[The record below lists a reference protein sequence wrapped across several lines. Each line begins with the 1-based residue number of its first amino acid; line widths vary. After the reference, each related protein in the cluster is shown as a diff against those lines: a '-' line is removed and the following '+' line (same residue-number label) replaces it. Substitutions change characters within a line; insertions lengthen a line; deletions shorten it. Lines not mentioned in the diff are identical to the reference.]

1 MPEAGFKRKLAAIL
15 SADVE
20 GYSRLMDDDEEAT
33 VRTLTTYRV
42 AINDLVQQYR
52 GRVVDTPG
60 DNILSEFTSV
70 VDAVNCA
77 VEIQRELAERNTEL
91 PSNRKMEFRI
101 GVNLGDVIEE
111 EGRIYGDGVN
121 IAARVESMA
130 EAGGICISGR
140 AYDQVSNKLGLEY
153 ENLGEHQV
161 KNISTPIRVFRVL
174 SFPGAAAHRVVR
186 AKAAV
191 RKKWRIVAMSVA
203 ASIIFCSGATYFV
216 WDIYFRLPTVDTASI
231 NERAFSLPEGPSI
244 AVLPFENMSGD
255 PEQDYFCDGLTE
267 NIITGL
273 SSCPR
278 LLVIARNSSFAYKG
292 KPMRIPQI
300 ANELGVR
307 YVVEGSVQKTGERLR
322 ITAQLIDAK
331 SGHHMWAE
339 KYDRDL
345 KDIFELQDEL
355 TLNIMAALE
364 VRLTE
369 GEQARFRFRRS
380 CNIEA
385 IMKALKALEYLRR
398 NNKDAIILAQQKIQ
412 EAITLCPEYSEFYTL
427 LADSHLMELY
437 FQSKNPLISVAQA
450 SKALKKAMSLD
461 ENNSDAY
468 LVLGYLYLMRHQ
480 HDEAIAAAE
489 KSISLNPNG
498 ADAYSNLGYILYNS
512 ERYDESV
519 EFINKAIR
527 LNPLPPSYYFLWLG
541 HSKRGLKRYG
551 EAVEAYRKSAE
562 IEPNN
567 IFSHLQ
573 LAITYELMGQEKAA
587 RAAAAQVVKID
598 PTFSLR
604 RYEKITPFK
613 NREVLKQY
621 LDAAKKAGLSE

>member
-1 MPEAGFKRKLAAIL
+1 
-15 SADVE
+15 
-20 GYSRLMDDDEEAT
+20 
-33 VRTLTTYRV
+33 
-42 AINDLVQQYR
+42 
-52 GRVVDTPG
+52 
-60 DNILSEFTSV
+60 
-70 VDAVNCA
+70 
-77 VEIQRELAERNTEL
+77 
-91 PSNRKMEFRI
+91 
-101 GVNLGDVIEE
+101 
-111 EGRIYGDGVN
+111 
-121 IAARVESMA
+121 
-130 EAGGICISGR
+130 
-140 AYDQVSNKLGLEY
+140 
-153 ENLGEHQV
+153 
-161 KNISTPIRVFRVL
+161 VL
-174 SFPGAAAHRVVR
+174 SYPGAAAHRVVR
-186 AKAAV
+186 VKKAAG
-191 RKKWRIVAMSVA
+191 RKWRIVAISVT
-203 ASIIFCSGATYFV
+203 ASIIFFLGIAYFV
-216 WDIYFRLPTVDTASI
+216 WDIYFRLPTVDAVSVKEK
-231 NERAFSLPEGPSI
+231 NFSLPVGPSI

-292 KPMRIPQI
+292 KPMKIPQI

-307 YVVEGSVQKTGERLR
+307 YVVEGSVQKTGKRLR

-345 KDIFELQDEL
+345 KDLFELQDEL
-355 TLNIMAALE
+355 TLNIMAALN

-369 GEQARFRFRRS
+369 GEQVRFRLRRS

-398 NNKDAIILAQQKIQ
+398 NNKDAIVLARQRIQ

-427 LADSHLMELY
+427 LADTYIMELY
-437 FQSKNPLISVAQA
+437 FQSENPLISVAQA
-450 SKALKKAMSLD
+450 SKALKKAMSID

-468 LVLGYLYLMRHQ
+468 LVLGYLYLMRRQ

-489 KSISLNPNG
+489 KAISLNPNG

-512 ERYDESV
+512 ERYVESV

-562 IEPNN
+562 LEPSN

-573 LAITYELMGQEKAA
+573 LAITYELMGQRKAA
-587 RAAAAQVVKID
+587 KAAAAQVVRID
-598 PTFSLR
+598 PTFSLK
-604 RYEKITPFK
+604 RYEEITPFT
-613 NREVLKQY
+613 NRKVLKHY

>member
-1 MPEAGFKRKLAAIL
+1 M
-15 SADVE
+15 
-20 GYSRLMDDDEEAT
+20 
-33 VRTLTTYRV
+33 
-42 AINDLVQQYR
+42 
-52 GRVVDTPG
+52 
-60 DNILSEFTSV
+60 
-70 VDAVNCA
+70 
-77 VEIQRELAERNTEL
+77 
-91 PSNRKMEFRI
+91 
-101 GVNLGDVIEE
+101 
-111 EGRIYGDGVN
+111 
-121 IAARVESMA
+121 
-130 EAGGICISGR
+130 
-140 AYDQVSNKLGLEY
+140 
-153 ENLGEHQV
+153 
-161 KNISTPIRVFRVL
+161 L

-186 AKAAV
+186 AKEAV
-191 RKKWRIVAMSVA
+191 GRKWRIVAMSVT
-203 ASIIFCSGATYFV
+203 ASIMFCLGVAYFV
-216 WDIYFRLPTVDTASI
+216 WDIYFRLPTVDTVSAK
-231 NERAFSLPEGPSI
+231 EKHFSLSEGPSI

-273 SSCPR
+273 SSTPR

-292 KPMRIPQI
+292 KPMKIPQI

-322 ITAQLIDAK
+322 ITVQLIDAK

-345 KDIFELQDEL
+345 NDIFELQDEL

-364 VRLTE
+364 IRLTE
-369 GEQARFRFRRS
+369 GEQARFRLRRS
-380 CNIEA
+380 CSLEA

-398 NNKDAIILAQQKIQ
+398 NNKDAVILARQKIQ
-412 EAITLCPEYSEFYTL
+412 EAITLCPESSESYTL
-427 LADSHLMELY
+427 LAQSHIMELY

-450 SKALKKAMSLD
+450 SKALKKAISLD

-468 LVLGYLYLMRHQ
+468 LVLGYLYLMRRQ

-489 KSISLNPNG
+489 KAISLNPNG

-551 EAVEAYRKSAE
+551 EAVEVYRKSAE

-573 LAITYELMGQEKAA
+573 LAITYELMGQEKSA
-587 RAAAAQVVKID
+587 RAAAAQVVRID
-598 PTFSLR
+598 PTFSLK

-613 NREVLKQY
+613 NRKVLKLY